1 MKVVLNKDIKGIG
14 KKLQIVDVSEG
25 YARNYLIPK
34 KLANLADNK
43 NVSEAKTKKEAEQF
57 KKATE
62 KQEAVELKAKIEK
75 IFIEFKEKQGV
86 GGKLFGSV
94 TEKEISEKLNQKLN
108 VDINKKKITL
118 KDPIKNVGTY
128 TAEIKL
134 YEGVVAKLK
143 IVVVGM

>member
-75 IFIEFKEKQGV
+75 IYIEFKEKQGV

-108 VDINKKKITL
+108 IDINKKKITL

>member
-75 IFIEFKEKQGV
+75 IYVEFKEKQGV

-94 TEKEISEKLNQKLN
+94 TEKEISKKLNQKLN
-108 VDINKKKITL
+108 IDINKKKITL

>member
-108 VDINKKKITL
+108 IDINKKKITL

>member
-75 IFIEFKEKQGV
+75 IYIEFKEKQGV